1 MLTPEQK
8 EARRSLVGASEVPSL
23 VGLCDRPAPIDILQ
37 SKLGV
42 DTFEGNEF
50 TELGDALEEPIAQL
64 WARRNGVK
72 IRRHAMVR
80 HPRFRHVGAS
90 PDFVVAAGEVLT
102 PEDLN
107 VEVKT
112 AGMWA
117 ASEFGEEL
125 TDQVVPRYLGQAQVQ
140 MACLGVVATRLVA
153 LVAGE
158 LREYRI
164 AFDKEL
170 ADELCATADEW
181 FRRHV
186 VEGKPLEPDGSPAFT
201 AYIAS
206 RFKKESGEVLTAP
219 AEASA
224 AFAEWRK
231 LKAQAEELEARA
243 AVAEQKVRMAVG
255 NASEMVGDGWAVTL
269 KEQERKT
276 TDWKALCSS
285 LGVEAATVEQ
295 FTKKSAFRVLRVKG
309 VK

>member
-64 WARRNGVK
+64 WARRNGVSLQ
-72 IRRHAMVR
+72 RHAMER
-80 HPRFRHVGAS
+80 HPRFKYVGAS
-90 PDFVVAAGEVLT
+90 PDFIAAEGGQV
-102 PEDLN
+102 LN

-112 AGMWA
+112 AGLWA

-125 TDQVVPRYLGQAQVQ
+125 TDAVPPRYLAQTQVQ